1 MLKGNQQ
8 SRPRCFLLLP
18 RPVFPVV
25 SGYSL
30 KNRSLIRILAEHYQ
44 LRLGVI
50 CEKGLSDEERAF
62 YRALDVRYFT
72 FRIPKWKSMVRTAA
86 GLFSDR
92 PLQLAYY
99 YDPVLLKRVRK
110 EAARADVVIGAL
122 IRTRQYFD
130 AAGAA
135 ISGAAGGVRGAGFGS
150 VRGAGFEGVRGAGFG
165 GVRGADAGR
174 DAGTG
179 VGRGSAARPDGPVV
193 VFDMVDSIAMNYA
206 RSEKKT
212 RSPYWKLI
220 YRIEEKRLAA
230 YEQKFVRESDVTFLF
245 NPGEQKAMAKH
256 GHVVCLPHGVDEK
269 LFSYGPEAAGSAEM
283 GAGAGPEAAV
293 GADQNLAAGTAEGS
307 GAGQN
312 LAGGAGAGAG
322 VSSKLAADAVEGSG
336 LDQNLAAGAVVFM
349 GKMDYQPNVDA
360 ALWYLKK
367 VHPHLTGKV
376 PFVIVGAYPVK
387 AVCQAAEQFADVT
400 VTGFVDDPYRIAAG
414 SLCMVAP
421 MQSGGGIQNKVLEGM
436 ALGKVN
442 LVSSL
447 AAAALT
453 GVESGRELWVADQP
467 EDYVKRILALQENPE
482 SGRAMG
488 ERAREYIKGRYTWEK
503 YGEAY
508 LKEIL

>member
-135 ISGAAGGVRGAGFGS
+135 ISGAAGGVRGAGFG
-150 VRGAGFEGVRGAGFG
+150 GVRGVGAGVG
-165 GVRGADAGR
+165 SNAGAD
-174 DAGTG
+174 

-212 RSPYWKLI
+212 RSPFWKLI
-220 YRIEEKRLAA
+220 YHIEEKRLAA

-269 LFSYGPEAAGSAEM
+269 LFSYGSEAAGD
-283 GAGAGPEAAV
+283 AV
-293 GADQNLAAGTAEGS
+293 EGS

-312 LAGGAGAGAG
+312 PAAGA
-322 VSSKLAADAVEGSG
+322 
-336 LDQNLAAGAVVFM
+336 AAGAVVFM

-360 ALWYLKK
+360 ALWYLKE

-387 AVCQAAEQFADVT
+387 AVCQAAEQFPDVT

-453 GVESGRELWVADQP
+453 GVESGRELWVADKP
-467 EDYVKRILALQENPE
+467 EDYVKRILALKENPE

-508 LKEIL
+508 LKEIM

>member
-130 AAGAA
+130 AAGTA
-135 ISGAAGGVRGAGFGS
+135 ISGVAGGGRGAG
-150 VRGAGFEGVRGAGFG
+150 AGVGRNA
-165 GVRGADAGR
+165 GAD
-174 DAGTG
+174 

-212 RSPYWKLI
+212 RSPFWKLI
-220 YRIEEKRLAA
+220 YHIEEKRLAA

-269 LFSYGPEAAGSAEM
+269 LFSYGPEADGGAEM
-283 GAGAGPEAAV
+283 GAGACPET
-293 GADQNLAAGTAEGS
+293 AAGAAEGT

-312 LAGGAGAGAG
+312 LAGGAG
-322 VSSKLAADAVEGSG
+322 KGSDSG
-336 LDQNLAAGAVVFM
+336 QNLAAGAVVFM

-360 ALWYLKK
+360 ALWYLKE
-367 VHPHLTGKV
+367 VHPHLSGKV

-387 AVCQAAEQFADVT
+387 AVCQAAEQFPDVT

-414 SLCMVAP
+414 SLCMAAP

-453 GVESGRELWVADQP
+453 GVESGRELWVADRP
-467 EDYVKRILALQENPE
+467 EDYVKLILALKENPE

-488 ERAREYIKGRYTWEK
+488 ERAREYIKGRYSWEK